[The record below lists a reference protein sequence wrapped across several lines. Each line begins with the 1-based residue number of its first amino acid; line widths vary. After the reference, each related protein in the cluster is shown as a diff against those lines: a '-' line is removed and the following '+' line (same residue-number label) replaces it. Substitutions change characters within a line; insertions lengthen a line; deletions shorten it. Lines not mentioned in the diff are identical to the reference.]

1 MFEEFVILCF
11 FSDFFTVVVFIAN
24 LFCVSCFCVLNSFS
38 FLKVLNIFQYIC
50 EATGAVLATGALSEI
65 FDGIKENVDACV
77 FQNGHIDYDKLD
89 AESFDRDMPIKF
101 DKLRMKL
108 EAAARQKYDKAITFE
123 FSQNGGTFIFGA
135 RCLLCQQIAFESL
148 EVLFHPYALLFSLHE
163 GF

>member
-1 MFEEFVILCF
+1 M
-11 FSDFFTVVVFIAN
+11 
-24 LFCVSCFCVLNSFS
+24 
-38 FLKVLNIFQYIC
+38 LNIFQYIC

-65 FDGIKENVDACV
+65 FDGIKGNVDACA
-77 FQNGHIDYDKLD
+77 FQDGHIDYDELD
-89 AESFDRDMPIKF
+89 AFFSVNKKMADKYGIECWTNAESFDRDMPIKFLPIKF

>member
-1 MFEEFVILCF
+1 MLNKYVAAAGGDLTKAE
-11 FSDFFTVVVFIAN
+11 A
-24 LFCVSCFCVLNSFS
+24 VSVEQHE
-38 FLKVLNIFQYIC
+38 K
-50 EATGAVLATGALSEI
+50 EWSEI
-65 FDGIKENVDACV
+65 FDGIKGNVDACA
-77 FQNGHIDYDKLD
+77 FQDGHIDYDELD
-89 AESFDRDMPIKF
+89 AFFSVNKKMADKYGIECWTNAESFDRDMPIKF

>member
-1 MFEEFVILCF
+1 M
-11 FSDFFTVVVFIAN
+11 
-24 LFCVSCFCVLNSFS
+24 
-38 FLKVLNIFQYIC
+38 LNIFQYIC

-65 FDGIKENVDACV
+65 FDGIKENVDACL

-123 FSQNGGTFIFGA
+123 FSHFMSPQSAYLQAGHLYD
-135 RCLLCQQIAFESL
+135 RYKEYFEI
-148 EVLFHPYALLFSLHE
+148 
-163 GF
+163 G

>member
-1 MFEEFVILCF
+1 MEQHE
-11 FSDFFTVVVFIAN
+11 
-24 LFCVSCFCVLNSFS
+24 
-38 FLKVLNIFQYIC
+38 K
-50 EATGAVLATGALSEI
+50 EWSEI
-65 FDGIKENVDACV
+65 FDGIKGNVDACA
-77 FQNGHIDYDKLD
+77 FQDGHIDYDELD
-89 AESFDRDMPIKF
+89 AFFSVNKKMADKYGIECWTNAESFDRDMPIKFLPIKF

>member
-1 MFEEFVILCF
+1 MVQNDISLLLSNTLHYFLQSYPYVSEF
-11 FSDFFTVVVFIAN
+11 S
-24 LFCVSCFCVLNSFS
+24 
-38 FLKVLNIFQYIC
+38 YIC

>member
-1 MFEEFVILCF
+1 MPA
-11 FSDFFTVVVFIAN
+11 FSRTAISITIN
-24 LFCVSCFCVLNSFS
+24 EMQ
-38 FLKVLNIFQYIC
+38 K
-50 EATGAVLATGALSEI
+50 LA
-65 FDGIKENVDACV
+65 
-77 FQNGHIDYDKLD
+77 DKYGMQCWTN
-89 AESFDRDMPIKF
+89 AESFDRDMPIKFLPIKF

>member
-1 MFEEFVILCF
+1 M
-11 FSDFFTVVVFIAN
+11 
-24 LFCVSCFCVLNSFS
+24 
-38 FLKVLNIFQYIC
+38 LNIFQYIC

-65 FDGIKENVDACV
+65 FDGIKVNVDACV

>member
-1 MFEEFVILCF
+1 M
-11 FSDFFTVVVFIAN
+11 
-24 LFCVSCFCVLNSFS
+24 
-38 FLKVLNIFQYIC
+38 LNILLYIC

-108 EAAARQKYDKAITFE
+108 EAAARQKYDKA
-123 FSQNGGTFIFGA
+123 
-135 RCLLCQQIAFESL
+135 SL
-148 EVLFHPYALLFSLHE
+148 SSSPRMAGRLFLVQDVYCANR
-163 GF
+163 

>member
-1 MFEEFVILCF
+1 M
-11 FSDFFTVVVFIAN
+11 
-24 LFCVSCFCVLNSFS
+24 
-38 FLKVLNIFQYIC
+38 
-50 EATGAVLATGALSEI
+50 
-65 FDGIKENVDACV
+65 VDACA
-77 FQNGHIDYDKLD
+77 FQDGHIDYDELDAFFTVNKKLAD
-89 AESFDRDMPIKF
+89 KYGMQCWTNAESFDRDMPIKFLPIKF

>member
-1 MFEEFVILCF
+1 MTTHRNILLTLLVSLTLSSCNLLGPVDDIQPDFVLTDDDVIT
-11 FSDFFTVVVFIAN
+11 DIK
-24 LFCVSCFCVLNSFS
+24 
-38 FLKVLNIFQYIC
+38 FL
-50 EATGAVLATGALSEI
+50 
-65 FDGIKENVDACV
+65 
-77 FQNGHIDYDKLD
+77 
-89 AESFDRDMPIKF
+89 PIKF